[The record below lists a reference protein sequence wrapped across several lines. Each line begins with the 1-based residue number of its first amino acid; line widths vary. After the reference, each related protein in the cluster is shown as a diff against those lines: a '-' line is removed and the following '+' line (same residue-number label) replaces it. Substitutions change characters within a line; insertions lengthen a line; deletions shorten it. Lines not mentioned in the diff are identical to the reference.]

1 MACKMVQGAY
11 FRVWNENLLRVTT
24 KVRGSR
30 CALANRS
37 SHNQHLLVPAR
48 FTDSDTGWHTC
59 ALRCGTSCTLVKPP
73 QELTKQPRWLAQA
86 PNEVPCRGARYARAQ
101 HSGAPTHALGTR
113 TRYQAVCAHLPCRTP
128 TGHSHF
134 GFRTK
139 TLLCSFTPSVVH
151 TGIKYRP

>member
-1 MACKMVQGAY
+1 MSRKMVHGAL
-11 FRVWNENLLRVTT
+11 FRVWNVNLHRMTT

-37 SHNQHLLVPAR
+37 SHNQNLLVPAR

-59 ALRCGTSCTLVKPP
+59 ALRCGPSFTLVKPP

-101 HSGAPTHALGTR
+101 HSVAPTHWALVHATR
-113 TRYQAVCAHLPCRTP
+113 QCAPTATFRADAHLT
-128 TGHSHF
+128 F
-134 GFRTK
+134 
-139 TLLCSFTPSVVH
+139 TLLVPLVPNQNPTV
-151 TGIKYRP
+151 